1 MSAHLGQ
8 EAAAMAGFAHGFRR
22 QMFNPVPPIPAEIN
36 LVGKTVLATGSNS
49 GLGLECARHFL
60 ALRASL
66 LIMAVRSL
74 SKGEAAAE
82 GLRAEFPDARIEVWE
97 LDMASFRSVRNFAE
111 RCKRELTG
119 GEGGVGGGGRLYAAV
134 LNAGL
139 GEFEFKRVEEGRCR
153 ETTLQVNY
161 LATALLAL
169 LLLPI
174 MKPSPT
180 DPASSEPGRLTLI
193 SSDAAITAPLSDPGE
208 GNSILDSLD
217 RAETFDGF
225 AQYGVSKLLLTM
237 FVAKLATGHFVSAD
251 DVIVNVSNP
260 GPTKGTELI
269 SKGPLSTRL
278 FTGVLFGV
286 LGRSAADAARIY
298 VHSNLVLGRESH
310 GGYTEWLVR
319 AWPPMMYTEEGRR
332 LSDRLWDETMKELS
346 FAKVEELLEEL
357 KR

>member
-1 MSAHLGQ
+1 
-8 EAAAMAGFAHGFRR
+8 MAGFAHGFRR
-22 QMFNPVPPIPAEIN
+22 QMFHPVPPIPAAID
-36 LVGKTVLATGSNS
+36 LTGKTVLVTGSNS

-60 ALRASL
+60 APRASFL
-66 LIMAVRSL
+66 VMAVRSL
-74 SKGEAAAE
+74 AKGEAAAE

-97 LDMASFRSVRNFAE
+97 LDMASFRSVRAFAE
-111 RCKRELTG
+111 RCKRELM
-119 GEGGVGGGGRLYAAV
+119 
-134 LNAGL
+134 
-139 GEFEFKRVEEGRCR
+139 FEFKRVEEGRCR

-161 LATALLAL
+161 LATALLAI

-174 MKPSPT
+174 MKPSSTKGPG
-180 DPASSEPGRLTLI
+180 SEPGRLTLI
-193 SSDAAITAPLSDPGE
+193 SSDAALTAPLSDPGE
-208 GNSILDSLD
+208 RNSILDSLD
-217 RAETFDGF
+217 RTETFDGY

-286 LGRSAADAARIY
+286 LGRSAADAARTY
-298 VHSNLVLGRESH
+298 VHSSLVLGRESH
-310 GGYTEWLVR
+310 GGYTEWVVR
-319 AWPPMMYTEEGRR
+319 AWPPMMYTEEGHR
-332 LSDRLWDETMKELS
+332 LGDRLWDETMEELS